1 MSPRA
6 LRRLLLTLAVV
17 ASPGAMLAACGSRTP
32 LLVPDAVDA
41 EAGLDVRPDRQRDT
55 GPDTQLPGL
64 DATPLDANRNDCP
77 DADATLIYVVT
88 NTRQLLSFNPPA
100 ASFKLIGT
108 LACPAP
114 IGANP
119 FSMGVDRKGVAYVLY
134 QDNGGGFGGLF
145 KVGTGTLACSATPFT
160 QTAIFDTFGMGF
172 ATIGAG
178 PAEELFIIA
187 NDGNVGKIDVSSYKV
202 TNVGLT
208 NPAITWAEL
217 TGTGDGRL
225 YAFFTND
232 NGPGTGIAEV
242 DKSNAKIVGQ
252 NLMPTL
258 DRGTAW
264 AFAFWGGDFYTFT
277 EAGGGSQ
284 VHRYRPADKS
294 LTLVATY
301 GAPIVG
307 AGVSTCAPSQ

>member
-1 MSPRA
+1 MNRA
-6 LRRLLLTLAVV
+6 TRRVLLTLAIV
-17 ASPGAMLAACGSRTP
+17 ASPAALLGACGARTP
-32 LLVPDAVDA
+32 LLVPDVADA
-41 EAGLDVRPDRQRDT
+41 EAGADVRPDRARDT
-55 GPDTQLPGL
+55 GPDTQIPPI

-77 DADATLIYVVT
+77 DADSTLIYVVT
-88 NTRQLLSFNPPA
+88 NTRQLLTFNPPA
-100 ASFKLIGT
+100 ASFKLLGT
-108 LACPAP
+108 LNCPAAA
-114 IGANP
+114 GANP

-134 QDNGGGFGGLF
+134 QGNDQHFAGLF
-145 KVGTGTLACSATPFT
+145 KVGTGMLACSATSFQST
-160 QTAIFDTFGMGF
+160 GTFDTFGMGF

-178 PAEELFIIA
+178 PAEELFIMA
-187 NDGNVGKIDVSSYKV
+187 NDGTLGKIDVN
-202 TNVGLT
+202 TFLPTTVGLT
-208 NPAITWAEL
+208 MPSLTWAEL

-242 DKSNAKIVGQ
+242 NKGNAKVIGSD
-252 NLMPTL
+252 LMPTL
-258 DRGTAW
+258 DRGSAW

-277 EAGGGSQ
+277 EVGGGSQ
-284 VHRYRPADKS
+284 VHRYRPSNKS